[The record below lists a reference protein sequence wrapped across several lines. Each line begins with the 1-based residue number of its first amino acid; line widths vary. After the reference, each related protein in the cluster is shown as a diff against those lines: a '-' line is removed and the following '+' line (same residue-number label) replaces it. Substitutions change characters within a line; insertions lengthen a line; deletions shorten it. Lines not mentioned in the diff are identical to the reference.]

1 MTYNPN
7 VPPNPPAPPR
17 GDGGGDGGGNKA
29 LYFIVG
35 GLVVLAAVFVFMF
48 TNGDLGD
55 RAQDADTTTPPA
67 ATEPATSAPAP
78 APALEGNTGGA
89 TTNP

>member
-7 VPPNPPAPPR
+7 VPPNPPS
-17 GDGGGDGGGNKA
+17 GNGGGNKA

-55 RAQDADTTTPPA
+55 RAQDAGTTMPPA
-67 ATEPATSAPAP
+67 ATEPATPTPAPAP
-78 APALEGNTGGA
+78 APEGNTGGA
-89 TTNP
+89 TTNQ

>member
-7 VPPNPPAPPR
+7 VPPNPPSSN
-17 GDGGGDGGGNKA
+17 GGGNKA

-55 RAQDADTTTPPA
+55 RAQDAGTTTPPA
-67 ATEPATSAPAP
+67 ATEPATPTPAPAP
-78 APALEGNTGGA
+78 APEGNTGGA
-89 TTNP
+89 TTNQ

>member
-7 VPPNPPAPPR
+7 VPPNPPAPPS
-17 GDGGGDGGGNKA
+17 GDGGGGNKA

-55 RAQDADTTTPPA
+55 RAQDAGATTPPA
-67 ATEPATSAPAP
+67 ATEPVAPAP
-78 APALEGNTGGA
+78 APEGNTGGA
-89 TTNP
+89 TTNQ

>member
-7 VPPNPPAPPR
+7 VPPNPPAPPS
-17 GDGGGDGGGNKA
+17 GDGGGGNKA

-35 GLVVLAAVFVFMF
+35 GLVMLAAVFVFMF

-55 RAQDADTTTPPA
+55 RAQDANTTTPPA
-67 ATEPATSAPAP
+67 ATEPVTPAPAP
-78 APALEGNTGGA
+78 APEGNTGGA

>member
-7 VPPNPPAPPR
+7 VPPNPPAPPS
-17 GDGGGDGGGNKA
+17 GDGGGGNKA

-55 RAQDADTTTPPA
+55 RAQDAGATTPPA
-67 ATEPATSAPAP
+67 ATEPVTPAPAP
-78 APALEGNTGGA
+78 APEGNTGGA
-89 TTNP
+89 TTNQ

>member
-7 VPPNPPAPPR
+7 VPPNPPAPPS
-17 GDGGGDGGGNKA
+17 GDGGGGNKA

-55 RAQDADTTTPPA
+55 RAQDAGATTPPA
-67 ATEPATSAPAP
+67 ATEPVTPAP
-78 APALEGNTGGA
+78 APVPEGNTDGA
-89 TTNP
+89 TTNQ

>member
-7 VPPNPPAPPR
+7 VPPNPPAPR
-17 GDGGGDGGGNKA
+17 NRDGGGNKA

-55 RAQDADTTTPPA
+55 RAQDANTTTPPA
-67 ATEPATSAPAP
+67 ATEPVTPAPAP
-78 APALEGNTGGA
+78 APEGNTGGA